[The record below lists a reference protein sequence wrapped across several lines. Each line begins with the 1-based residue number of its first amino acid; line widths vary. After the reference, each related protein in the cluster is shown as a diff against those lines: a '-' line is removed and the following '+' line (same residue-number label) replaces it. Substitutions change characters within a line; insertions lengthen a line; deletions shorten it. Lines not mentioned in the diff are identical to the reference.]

1 MRPRISSFGKITYSE
16 INKYLTENAVYGFV
30 VEIKKDTYVYT
41 YNIMYRSNK
50 KDPEILYL
58 EVSQVSKLV
67 VGAWTNCGRKFNNV
81 EELKT
86 YTKR

>member
-1 MRPRISSFGKITYSE
+1 MRPRISSFGKIAYSE

-30 VEIKKDTYVYT
+30 VEIMKDTYVYT

-67 VGAWTNCGRKFNNV
+67 VGAWTNWGRKFNNI
-81 EELKT
+81 EELKK